1 MIRWIGLVV
10 VTLCI
15 AGCGSMPPSYGP
27 GKNHYRLTGERVEI
41 RLITYDQWER
51 TYSAFLAEK
60 AGVNKI
66 DLPPRPEAGAW
77 LPVGPGSSD
86 RAVGEA
92 EVSALLATI
101 AGAAIDAVKAAIEA
115 EAKTHEQ
122 QYRQSVSADDF
133 WEGGRPRYAAFEV
146 VRFVDSATKGQKEG
160 QKTQGQKDV
169 AARQVFALVY
179 SQYDPRIIHVRPIFV
194 SVPLAKAK
202 VSRSAGAQRLAV
214 RSDIVVDS
222 SWVNTGKDGLELKST
237 SLGAGP
243 IRVGG
248 YGLSES
254 DPAVW
259 HATWNPGTQ
268 SGSAPDEPA
277 EQDWP
282 WTGRLAGL
290 STVRFLA
297 PQPSSD
303 RVSAF
308 NEEAIKEVYRARAA
322 LAAIE
327 AQLARTD
334 LPPRARTE
342 FEGQH
347 RTQAQK
353 LRTLMAP
360 FSGGAFTLSVIVTE
374 SDQSKVAERLLR
386 VAEFVGSQRD
396 TVVEL
401 IKEQ

>member
-1 MIRWIGLVV
+1 MTRWIGLVL

-15 AGCGSMPPSYGP
+15 VGCGSMPRSYGP
-27 GKNHYRLTGERVEI
+27 GKNHYRLTGERVEV
-41 RLITYDQWER
+41 RLITYGEWEGTYR
-51 TYSAFLAEK
+51 TFLADK
-60 AGVNKI
+60 AGVESIN
-66 DLPPRPEAGAW
+66 LPPRPEAGAW

-86 RAVGEA
+86 RGVVAA

-101 AGAAIDAVKAAIEA
+101 AGAAIDAVQAAIEA

-146 VRFVDSATKGQKEG
+146 VRFVDSATEGQKE
-160 QKTQGQKDV
+160 V

-179 SQYDPRIIHVRPIFV
+179 SEYDPRIIHVRPIFV

-259 HATWNPGTQ
+259 HATWNSGTQ
-268 SGSAPDEPA
+268 TGSTPDEPA

-290 STVRFLA
+290 STVRFLS

-303 RVSAF
+303 RLAAF
-308 NEEAIKEVYRARAA
+308 DKEAITAIYEARTA
-322 LAAIE
+322 LRGIE
-327 AQLARTD
+327 SQLARDD
-334 LPPRARTE
+334 LPAHMRTE
-342 FEGQH
+342 FQGQH
-347 RTQAQK
+347 QK
-353 LRTLMAP
+353 QTETLRALMAP